1 MYASFA
7 RMSIL
12 SVAVT
17 MVTMPLPGR
26 AATPETEARPLVK
39 RIASMKE
46 PAQLP
51 LLLTNETAAGMGV
64 LFGAMLGMTGACA
77 DAMSGAVEGMTGAM
91 GNAMGS
97 ATGDPDADP
106 MGDAIG
112 DGIVGENRKPVRV
125 TRKPSPAAGFAA
137 ITTDVERVFRKH
149 GVPSDN
155 SSKSLT
161 PKQKA
166 RIAARLEDGAGRLH
180 MPEAAQ
186 ILDGKGRS
194 LPDDHTPK
202 GEHR

>member
-26 AATPETEARPLVK
+26 AATPETEARRLVK

-64 LFGAMLGMTGACA
+64 LFGAMLGMTGAFA
-77 DAMSGAVEGMTGAM
+77 DAMSGAVEGMAGAV
-91 GNAMGS
+91 GN
-97 ATGDPDADP
+97 
-106 MGDAIG
+106 AIG

-137 ITTDVERVFRKH
+137 ITTDVERVCRKH

-161 PKQKA
+161 PQQKA
-166 RIAARLEDGAGRLH
+166 RIAARLEDGTWRLH
-180 MPEAAQ
+180 MPQAAQ